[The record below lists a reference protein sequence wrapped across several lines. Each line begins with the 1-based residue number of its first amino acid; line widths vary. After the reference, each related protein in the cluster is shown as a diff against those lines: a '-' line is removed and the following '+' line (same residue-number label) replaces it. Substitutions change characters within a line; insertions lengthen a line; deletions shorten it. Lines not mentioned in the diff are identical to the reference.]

1 LQKNELS
8 IPGVWELR
16 PNVFRDSRGFFMET
30 YNQRAF
36 EHAGITDIFVQDN
49 HSSSVKGTIRG
60 LHYQFQ
66 RPQAKLCRVVEG
78 KVFDV
83 AVDIRVGSPYFGQWT
98 SVVLSAKEQNQ
109 VYIPKGF
116 AHGYLTLSEC
126 VQFLYKC
133 SDFYD
138 SADDRGILWSDPAIG
153 IPWRIKEPLVSEK
166 DARFSTL
173 SRTPVEFLPK
183 YDPK

>member
-1 LQKNELS
+1 
-8 IPGVWELR
+8 
-16 PNVFRDSRGFFMET
+16 
-30 YNQRAF
+30 
-36 EHAGITDIFVQDN
+36 
-49 HSSSVKGTIRG
+49 
-60 LHYQFQ
+60 
-66 RPQAKLCRVVEG
+66 
-78 KVFDV
+78 
-83 AVDIRVGSPYFGQWT
+83 
-98 SVVLSAKEQNQ
+98 VVLSAKEQNQ

-153 IPWRIKEPLVSEK
+153 IPWSIKEPLVSEK